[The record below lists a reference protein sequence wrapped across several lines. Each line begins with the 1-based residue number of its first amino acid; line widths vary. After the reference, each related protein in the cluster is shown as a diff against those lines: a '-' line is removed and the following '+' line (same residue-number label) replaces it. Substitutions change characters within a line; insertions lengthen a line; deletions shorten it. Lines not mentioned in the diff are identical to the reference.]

1 MSPRRLW
8 LIALASLSCGVTFS
22 PPSLVSTVR
31 ILAIQA
37 NPPYA
42 APGTPV
48 ELQILAVDGRAAQ
61 PQTMTVAWLPQA
73 CIDPPADTYYA
84 CYAPLASILQPGQDI
99 TSSLTSGS
107 TFSFTMPDDVI
118 TNHGAAPTSDP
129 YGLAFTF
136 AVACAGKI
144 EYVGF
149 SSQNPSANPLGCFDE
164 SGNALDANSF
174 VFAYSTIYSFTD
186 RTNSNPVISNLTF
199 NGNAVDPTAGITVS
213 TCTAA
218 DTKKCPTSDIDTV
231 VPASSQEPDPGTLD
245 ASGNPLKEQIWV
257 DYYVTGGSVS
267 AEAVIL
273 YDASLGPL
281 PSSPTKLTAPNAAA
295 ELMLWAI
302 VRDNR
307 GGVSWVQVPLHVTQ

>member
-149 SSQNPSANPLGCFDE
+149 SKQNPSANPLGCFDE

-199 NGNAVDPTAGITVS
+199 NGNAVDPTAGITIKHVYCRRHEEVPDERHRHCGS
-213 TCTAA
+213 RLEPRARSRNARRKWQSAKRA
-218 DTKKCPTSDIDTV
+218 DLGGLLRDGW
-231 VPASSQEPDPGTLD
+231 QRLRR
-245 ASGNPLKEQIWV
+245 SG
-257 DYYVTGGSVS
+257 D
-267 AEAVIL
+267 
-273 YDASLGPL
+273 SL
-281 PSSPTKLTAPNAAA
+281 
-295 ELMLWAI
+295 
-302 VRDNR
+302 
-307 GGVSWVQVPLHVTQ
+307 